1 MTQST
6 TSTLASQSAEGR
18 SAKPNALFAAALGA
32 FILFVV
38 GFAQPEVL
46 HNAAHDTRHALGA
59 PCH

>member
-6 TSTLASQSAEGR
+6 TSTLESRSAVGR

-46 HNAAHDTRHALGA
+46 HNAAHDTRHALA
-59 PCH
+59 TPCH